1 MKFLLTGD
9 LHLTDKS
16 PKKRIDDFVKA
27 QNSKMMQI
35 IDIYKGQK
43 CECILQPGDLF
54 DSHKASDYIKQ
65 FWMNIFKT
73 NKVDLFCVFGQ
84 HDLRYHTSNIDNTPI
99 RVLNRAGNVHIL
111 NQKPEANDWGLD
123 IGFAIYGQ
131 SWFEKTP
138 KIKEEGPFNILVVH
152 KQFYTSKKDWP
163 TQDQEGTNATSFLK
177 KHPFDLVVAGDN
189 HRFFKVT
196 YKNQTLLNLGSLMRT
211 KIDQANH
218 KPRVAIF
225 DTETREIKIIK
236 LDVKPFE
243 KVFDMAKE
251 KEEEERSESLQTFIK
266 ELKTSTKSKKLDFI
280 SKLKDA
286 RDTTDEGVAQVLD
299 QVMQK
304 AELKW
309 K

>member
-1 MKFLLTGD
+1 VKLLLTGD

-27 QNSKMMQI
+27 QRGKVADI
-35 IDIYKGQK
+35 INIYNKEG
-43 CECILQPGDLF
+43 CALILQPGDLF
-54 DSHKASDYIKQ
+54 DSHKASDYLKQ
-65 FWMNIFKT
+65 LWMKIFKEYD
-73 NKVDLFCVFGQ
+73 VHIYCVFGQ

-99 RVLNRAGNVHIL
+99 RVMNRAGNIHIL
-111 NQKPEANDWGLD
+111 NNDFFYIPD
-123 IGFAIYGQ
+123 EETICIYGQ

-138 KIKEEGPFNILVVH
+138 KIKDPSMFNILVVH
-152 KQFYTSKKDWP
+152 KQFYTSKLDWP
-163 TQDQEGTNATSFLK
+163 TQDVDGTNATSFLK

-189 HRFFKVT
+189 HRFFHVT
-196 YKNQTLLNLGSLMRT
+196 YKGKQLVNLGSLMRT
-211 KIDQANH
+211 KIDQNDH

-225 DTETREIKIIK
+225 DTDTKKIKFIK

-266 ELKTSTKSKKLDFI
+266 EIKTSKKSKKLNFI
-280 SKLKDA
+280 SKLKEA
-286 RDTTDEGVAQVLD
+286 RDATEEGVAQVLD
-299 QVMQK
+299 EVMRK

>member
-16 PKKRIDDFVKA
+16 PKKRTDDFVKA

-35 IDIYKGQK
+35 IDIFHDQK
-43 CECILQPGDLF
+43 CYAILQPGDLF
-54 DSHKASDYIKQ
+54 DSSKASDYIKQ
-65 FWMNIFKT
+65 HWIKLFK
-73 NKVDLFCVFGQ
+73 KYEISLFCVFGQ

-99 RVLNRAGNVHIL
+99 RVMNRAGNVYLLSHT
-111 NQKPEANDWGLD
+111 PASNDWNIHL
-123 IGFAIYGQ
+123 YGQ

-138 KIKEEGPFNILVVH
+138 KIIDPSRFNILVVH

-163 TQDQEGTNATSFLK
+163 TQDVEGTNATSFLK
-177 KHPFDLVVAGDN
+177 KHPFDLIVAGDN
-189 HRFFKVT
+189 HRFFQVT
-196 YKNQTLLNLGSLMRT
+196 YKGRRLINLGSLMRT
-211 KIDQANH
+211 KIDQNNH
-218 KPRVAIF
+218 NPRVAVF
-225 DTETREIKIIK
+225 DTETKKIKLFK

-266 ELKTSTKSKKLDFI
+266 QLKSSKKSKKLNFI
-280 SKLKDA
+280 SKLKEA
-286 RDTTDEGVAQVLD
+286 RDQTESGVASVLD
-299 QVMQK
+299 DVMRK

-309 K
+309 E